1 MRYLYFESVEGDLL
15 EAFFYAPEV
24 KSSSYRARSVGFCA
38 LRLGAECA
46 TPVDRVLSARAE
58 CFAPVDRM
66 LCTRGLGGA
75 ALELGDLCDRTVAC
89 ATVGRPML
97 QLGGGGF

>member
-15 EAFFYAPEV
+15 EALFYAPEV
-24 KSSSYRARSVGFCA
+24 NSPSSRARSVGFCA
-38 LRLGAECA
+38 LRPGAECA
-46 TPVDRVLSARAE
+46 TPVDRVLCPREPSALRQGA
-58 CFAPVDRM
+58 
-66 LCTRGLGGA
+66 GG
-75 ALELGDLCDRTVAC
+75 CC